1 MKLRYMLAVCA
12 VGSIS
17 IAAQAQNLKPGLWE
31 VTHSMKSSS
40 GEMEKA
46 QAQAQ
51 QQMANMPPEQRKM
64 MEKMM
69 AEHGVKFGAGGPGG
83 MSARTCM
90 TKEMVERNEMPTQ
103 RGDCKTTKQQR
114 SGNTMHIAFTCTNPP
129 SNGEGQFTIVSPE
142 AYTMTMVVNSSVN
155 GKPET
160 MNMNG
165 SGKWLSSDCGNLKPM
180 RPPNTK

>member
-1 MKLRYMLAVCA
+1 MLAVFA
-12 VGSIS
+12 AGSFS
-17 IAAQAQNLKPGLWE
+17 IGASAENLKPGLWE
-31 VTHSMKSSS
+31 FTHTMKSSS

-51 QQMANMPPEQRKM
+51 AQMANMPPEQRKM

-69 AEHGVKFGAGGPGG
+69 AEHGVKFGAGGSGG

-90 TKEMVERNEMPTQ
+90 TKEMVERNEIPTQ

-114 SGNTMHIAFTCTNPP
+114 SGNTMNIAFTCTNPP
-129 SNGEGQFTIVSPE
+129 SSGEGQFTIVSPE
-142 AYTMTMVVNSSVN
+142 AYTMKMVVNSTVD

-165 SGKWLSSDCGNLKPM
+165 TGKWLSSDCGNIKPM
-180 RPPNTK
+180 KPSNAK